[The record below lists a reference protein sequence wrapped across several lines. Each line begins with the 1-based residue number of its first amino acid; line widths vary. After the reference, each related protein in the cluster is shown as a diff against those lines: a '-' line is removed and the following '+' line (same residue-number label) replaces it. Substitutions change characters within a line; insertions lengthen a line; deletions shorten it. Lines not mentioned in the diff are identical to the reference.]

1 MLGILKKILVT
12 GRVTNEYPS
21 TKDQTP
27 ARLRG
32 KPSVNPELC
41 TFCGACAFSCP
52 TGAITDEAAR
62 LDLAYEKCIF
72 CGHCQEACPF
82 EAIKLSGGF
91 ELAARAKEDLH
102 WTLIKEEGIGQPEL
116 PTPELTKLLGNKIK
130 KVLGQSLH
138 IRHVDAGSCNGCDWD
153 MSALLNPVYDLQ
165 RLGIDFVASPR
176 HADMLLVTGPVT
188 RHLEQ
193 ALLETY
199 QATPDPKLVVAA
211 GTCSCSGGIFNNGYT
226 VIGGTDKVVPVD
238 IYIPGCPPRPQAFIY
253 GLLVALDRIEQQM
266 KRQMVVKNRT

>member
-1 MLGILKKILVT
+1 MLGILKKIIAT
-12 GRVTNEYPS
+12 GRVTKEYPFV
-21 TKDQTP
+21 KDETP
-27 ARLRG
+27 GRLRG
-32 KPSVNPELC
+32 KPAVNPELC

-52 TGAITDEAAR
+52 TGAITDQAAR

-72 CGHCQEACPF
+72 CGRCQEACPF
-82 EAIKLSGGF
+82 EAINLSNDF
-91 ELAARAKEDLH
+91 ELAARAREDLH
-102 WTLIKEEGIGQPEL
+102 WTLIKGEGTGEPLQ
-116 PTPELTKLLGNKIK
+116 PTPQLKKLLGNKIK
-130 KVLGQSLH
+130 KVLGKSLH

-153 MSALLNPVYDLQ
+153 MTALLNPVYDLQ

-199 QATPDPKLVVAA
+199 QAVPDLKLVVAA
-211 GTCSCSGGIFNNGYT
+211 GTCSCSGGVFKDGYA
-226 VIGGTDKVVPVD
+226 VIGGTDKVIPVD
-238 IYIPGCPPRPQAFIY
+238 IYIPGCPPRPQAYIY

-266 KRQMVVKNRT
+266 KRQIVAANRS

>member
-1 MLGILKKILVT
+1 MLGILKKIIATGSVT
-12 GRVTNEYPS
+12 KEYPFI
-21 TKDQTP
+21 KDPTP
-27 ARLRG
+27 DRLRG
-32 KPSVNPELC
+32 KPAVNPELC

-52 TGAITDEAAR
+52 TGAITDEAKR

-72 CGHCQEACPF
+72 CGRCQEACPCA
-82 EAIKLSGGF
+82 AIKLTNDF
-91 ELAARAKEDLH
+91 ELAVRAKEDLH
-102 WTLIKEEGIGQPEL
+102 WTLVKGPGMGEIAQPTTEL
-116 PTPELTKLLGNKIK
+116 AKLLGNKIK
-130 KVLGQSLH
+130 KILGQSLH
-138 IRHVDAGSCNGCDWD
+138 IRHVDSGSCNGCDWD
-153 MSALLNPVYDLQ
+153 MSALLNPVNDLQ

-211 GTCSCSGGIFNNGYT
+211 GTCSCSGGIFKNGYA
-226 VIGGTDKVVPVD
+226 VIGGTDKVIPVD

-253 GLLVALDRIEQQM
+253 GLMVALDRIEQRL
-266 KRQMVVKNRT
+266 KRQIAGSNRT